1 LGSQAPAHKLQNE
14 VCGSMQIL
22 NICTQCLIA
31 CLSVFADEGISLSII
46 SQRRMSAIFDRRIAN
61 SALERRLSGGKTHTA
76 HRDIVSIGQSPG
88 SRLFAKFASLDPQ
101 TLPESGSNLEPKN
114 HRSSCC
120 CAGTGRGVPR
130 ILPGGC
136 TFLADLAPPPDLD
149 PEPDPHQDFEL
160 DPYCCLIYNYVEV
173 NKLAFFSCCPHG
185 RWGMHRGGRGGLC
198 IPPGYAPGYRYI

>member
-1 LGSQAPAHKLQNE
+1 MGSQAPAHKLQNE

-76 HRDIVSIGQSPG
+76 HRDRVSIGQSPG

-136 TFLADLAPPPDLD
+136 TFLADLASPPP
-149 PEPDPHQDFEL
+149 PHLVGKVQ
-160 DPYCCLIYNYVEV
+160 
-173 NKLAFFSCCPHG
+173 FFALSRTMG
-185 RWGMHRGGRGGLC
+185 FKTTNIQRVDG
-198 IPPGYAPGYRYI
+198 